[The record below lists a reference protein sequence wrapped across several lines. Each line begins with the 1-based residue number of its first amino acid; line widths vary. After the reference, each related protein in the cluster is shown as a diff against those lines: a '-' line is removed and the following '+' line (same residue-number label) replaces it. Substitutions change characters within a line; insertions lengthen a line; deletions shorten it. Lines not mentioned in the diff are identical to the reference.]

1 MNIKFK
7 NKKRSVSE
15 TLTMLKN
22 QMLVRLGFILTNKY
36 GNLVMRYNGEQLRS
50 NPKRK
55 RLYSLDDSSWS
66 IHSHSWFMS
75 DDTIL
80 TFLNKRGR

>member
-7 NKKRSVSE
+7 NKTRTLRE

-22 QMLVRLGFILTNKY
+22 QTLVRLGFILTNKY
-36 GNLVMRYNGEQLRS
+36 GNLVMRYNGKQLRS

-55 RLYSLDDSSWS
+55 RLYSLDDFSWS

-80 TFLNKRGR
+80 TFLNRRGR

>member
-22 QMLVRLGFILTNKY
+22 QILVRLGFILTNKY
-36 GNLVMRYNGEQLRS
+36 GNLVMQYRGEQLRS

-55 RLYSLDDSSWS
+55 RLYSLDDKDWS

-80 TFLNKRGR
+80 KFLKKGR

>member
-22 QMLVRLGFILTNKY
+22 QILVRLGFILTNKY
-36 GNLVMRYNGEQLRS
+36 GNLVMQYNGEQLRS